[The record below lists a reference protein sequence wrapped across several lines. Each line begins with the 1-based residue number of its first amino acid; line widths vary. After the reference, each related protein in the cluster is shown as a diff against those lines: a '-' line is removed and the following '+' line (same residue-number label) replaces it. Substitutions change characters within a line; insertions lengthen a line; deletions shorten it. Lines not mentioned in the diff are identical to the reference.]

1 MIIKEVIE
9 RKPVKVSSKENPMDK
24 KNKIKESQLFIE
36 EWHDTCLALPD
47 YDDVWFIADN
57 RLCVGKYEPNQ
68 QLFCMADG
76 FGVELKDVRQWKYV
90 GVDKQIAKYP
100 KEKQIIAVQT
110 PDYPC
115 LITGIFTDHCI
126 DEETGDEVSAVITDE
141 EVYNSG
147 DIIDWKRVLYWYVLP
162 ELPIVTLEPVGD
174 AITIALPDTEEVIV
188 DRTGV
193 TTNDLCSCEGEAC
206 SCTGPMSMDSKD
218 VKSAIVNSNTLSEKC
233 KDLKESIEDDM
244 EDEVVEPPM
253 EEDDIYDIDSPEP
266 LEGPEPMDSMEEPT
280 SEESSEGLNEDELE
294 SSVKDWYLGS
304 FEVDDLGNEISE
316 DVTFAD
322 VMKCLEDHSDFYE
335 CIGVGDSVIRERVFE
350 KLAEILNVEPL
361 IVYYQW
367 LRDDYDWFAD
377 IEEESMEEEPI
388 EEEEVIEEEDSEV
401 DPELK
406 KEFDSLDGDVDIG
419 IDRKLPKDLAEH
431 TMRYFLNILR
441 IS

>member
-9 RKPVKVSSKENPMDK
+9 RKPVKVSSKGNPMD
-24 KNKIKESQLFIE
+24 NINRVKEAQLFIE
-36 EWHDTCLALPD
+36 EWHDTCLALPE
-47 YDDVWFIADN
+47 YDDVWFIADG

-100 KEKQIIAVQT
+100 KEKQIVAVQT

-126 DEETGDEVSAVITDE
+126 DDETGDEVSAIITDE
-141 EVYNSG
+141 EVYNFE

-162 ELPIVTLEPVGD
+162 ELPIVILDPVGD
-174 AITIALPDTEEVIV
+174 AVTIALPDTEEVIV

-193 TTNDLCSCEGEAC
+193 TTNDLCCCEGEAC
-206 SCTGPMSMDSKD
+206 SSTGPMSMDSGD

-233 KDLKESIEDDM
+233 KGLKESVEEDM
-244 EDEVVEPPM
+244 ENVVAPPI
-253 EEDDIYDIDSPEP
+253 EEEDIYDIDEPETV
-266 LEGPEPMDSMEEPT
+266 EEPVNEV
-280 SEESSEGLNEDELE
+280 SEEEVVETSDEDELN
-294 SSVKDWYLGS
+294 SSVKEWYLNSFDVDNLGS
-304 FEVDDLGNEISE
+304 EISE
-316 DVTFAD
+316 NVTFGD
-322 VMKCLEDHSDFYE
+322 VMRCLEEHNDFYE

-361 IVYYQW
+361 TVYYQW
-367 LRDDYDWFAD
+367 LKDDYDWFAD
-377 IEEESMEEEPI
+377 VEEDSVEEEPI
-388 EEEEVIEEEDSEV
+388 EEEAVDNEDLEI

-406 KEFDSLDGDVDIG
+406 EDFDSLEDEDADMKVEVEN
-419 IDRKLPKDLAEH
+419 LPKELAEH

-441 IS
+441 EN

>member
-9 RKPVKVSSKENPMDK
+9 RKPVKVSSKGNPMD
-24 KNKIKESQLFIE
+24 NINRVKEAQLFIE
-36 EWHDTCLALPD
+36 EWHDTCLALPE
-47 YDDVWFIADN
+47 YDDVWFIADG

-76 FGVELKDVRQWKYV
+76 FDVELKDVRQWKYV

-100 KEKQIIAVQT
+100 KEKQIVAVQT

-126 DEETGDEVSAVITDE
+126 DDETGDEVSAIITDE
-141 EVYNSG
+141 EVYNFE

-162 ELPIVTLEPVGD
+162 ELPIVILDPVGD

-193 TTNDLCSCEGEAC
+193 TTNDLCCCEGEAC
-206 SCTGPMSMDSKD
+206 SSTGPMSMDSGD

-233 KDLKESIEDDM
+233 KGLKESVEEDM
-244 EDEVVEPPM
+244 ENVVAPPM
-253 EEDDIYDIDSPEP
+253 EEEDIYDIDEPETV
-266 LEGPEPMDSMEEPT
+266 EEPVNEV
-280 SEESSEGLNEDELE
+280 SEEEVVETSDEDELN
-294 SSVKDWYLGS
+294 SSVKEWYLNSFDVDNLGS
-304 FEVDDLGNEISE
+304 EISE
-316 DVTFAD
+316 NVTFGD
-322 VMKCLEDHSDFYE
+322 VMRCLEEHNDFYE

-361 IVYYQW
+361 TVYYQW
-367 LRDDYDWFAD
+367 LKDDYDWFAD
-377 IEEESMEEEPI
+377 VEEDSVEEEPI
-388 EEEEVIEEEDSEV
+388 EEEAVDNEDLEI

-406 KEFDSLDGDVDIG
+406 EDFDSLEDEDADMKVEVEN
-419 IDRKLPKDLAEH
+419 LPKELAEH

-441 IS
+441 EN

>member
-9 RKPVKVSSKENPMDK
+9 RKPVKVSSKGNPMD
-24 KNKIKESQLFIE
+24 NINRVKEAQLFIE
-36 EWHDTCLALPD
+36 EWHDTCLALPE
-47 YDDVWFIADN
+47 YDDVWFIADG

-100 KEKQIIAVQT
+100 KEKQIVAVQT

-126 DEETGDEVSAVITDE
+126 DDETGDEVSAIITDE
-141 EVYNSG
+141 EVYNFE

-162 ELPIVTLEPVGD
+162 ELPIVILDPVGD

-193 TTNDLCSCEGEAC
+193 TTNDLCCCEGEAC
-206 SCTGPMSMDSKD
+206 SSTGPMSMDSGD

-233 KDLKESIEDDM
+233 KGLKESVEEDM
-244 EDEVVEPPM
+244 ENVVAPPM
-253 EEDDIYDIDSPEP
+253 EEEDIYDIDEPETV
-266 LEGPEPMDSMEEPT
+266 EEPVNEV
-280 SEESSEGLNEDELE
+280 SEEEVVETSDEDELN
-294 SSVKDWYLGS
+294 SSVKEWYLNSFDVDNLGS
-304 FEVDDLGNEISE
+304 EISE
-316 DVTFAD
+316 NVTFGD
-322 VMKCLEDHSDFYE
+322 VMRCLEEHNDFYE

-361 IVYYQW
+361 TVYYQW
-367 LRDDYDWFAD
+367 LKDDYDWFAD
-377 IEEESMEEEPI
+377 VEEDSVEEEPI
-388 EEEEVIEEEDSEV
+388 EEEAVDNEDPEI

-406 KEFDSLDGDVDIG
+406 EDFDSLEDEDADMKVEVEN
-419 IDRKLPKDLAEH
+419 LPKELAEH

-441 IS
+441 EN

>member
-9 RKPVKVSSKENPMDK
+9 RKPVKVSSKGNPMD
-24 KNKIKESQLFIE
+24 NINRVKEAQLFIE
-36 EWHDTCLALPD
+36 EWHDTCLALPE
-47 YDDVWFIADN
+47 YDDVWFIADG

-100 KEKQIIAVQT
+100 KEKQIVAVQT

-126 DEETGDEVSAVITDE
+126 DEETGDEVSAIITDE
-141 EVYNSG
+141 EVYNFE

-162 ELPIVTLEPVGD
+162 ELPIVILEPVGD
-174 AITIALPDTEEVIV
+174 AITIALPDTEDVIV

-193 TTNDLCSCEGEAC
+193 TTNDLCCCEGEAC
-206 SCTGPMSMDSKD
+206 SSTGPMSMDSGD
-218 VKSAIVNSNTLSEKC
+218 VKSAIVNSNTLSEKR
-233 KDLKESIEDDM
+233 KGLKESVEEDM
-244 EDEVVEPPM
+244 ENVITPPVE
-253 EEDDIYDIDSPEP
+253 EEDIYDIDEPETV
-266 LEGPEPMDSMEEPT
+266 EEPVNEV
-280 SEESSEGLNEDELE
+280 SEEEVVETSDEDELN
-294 SSVKDWYLGS
+294 SSVKEWYLNS
-304 FEVDDLGNEISE
+304 FEVDNLGNEISE
-316 DVTFAD
+316 GITFGD
-322 VMKCLEDHSDFYE
+322 VMRCLEEHNDFYD

-361 IVYYQW
+361 TVYYQW
-367 LRDDYDWFAD
+367 LKDDYDWFAD
-377 IEEESMEEEPI
+377 VEEDSVAEEPI
-388 EEEEVIEEEDSEV
+388 EEEAVDNEDPEI

-406 KEFDSLDGDVDIG
+406 EDFDSLEDEDADMKVEVEN
-419 IDRKLPKDLAEH
+419 LPKELAEH

-441 IS
+441 EN

>member
-9 RKPVKVSSKENPMDK
+9 RKPVKVSSKRNPMD
-24 KNKIKESQLFIE
+24 NINRVKEAQLFIE
-36 EWHDTCLALPD
+36 EWHDTCLALPE
-47 YDDVWFIADN
+47 YDDVWFIADG

-100 KEKQIIAVQT
+100 KEKQIVAVQT

-126 DEETGDEVSAVITDE
+126 DDETGDEVSAIITDE
-141 EVYNSG
+141 EVYNFE

-162 ELPIVTLEPVGD
+162 ELPIVILEPVGD

-193 TTNDLCSCEGEAC
+193 TTNDLCCCEGEAC
-206 SCTGPMSMDSKD
+206 SSTGPMSMDSGD

-233 KDLKESIEDDM
+233 KGLKESVEEDM
-244 EDEVVEPPM
+244 ENVVAPPM
-253 EEDDIYDIDSPEP
+253 EEEDIYDIDEPETI
-266 LEGPEPMDSMEEPT
+266 EEPVNEV
-280 SEESSEGLNEDELE
+280 SEEEVVETSDEDELN
-294 SSVKDWYLGS
+294 SSVKEWYLNSFDVDNLGS
-304 FEVDDLGNEISE
+304 EISE
-316 DVTFAD
+316 NVTFGD
-322 VMKCLEDHSDFYE
+322 VMRCLEEHNDFYE

-361 IVYYQW
+361 TVYYQW
-367 LRDDYDWFAD
+367 LKDDYDWFAD
-377 IEEESMEEEPI
+377 VEEDSVAEEPI
-388 EEEEVIEEEDSEV
+388 EEEAVDNEDPEI

-406 KEFDSLDGDVDIG
+406 EDFDSLEDEDADMKVEVEN
-419 IDRKLPKDLAEH
+419 LPKELAEH

-441 IS
+441 EN

>member
-9 RKPVKVSSKENPMDK
+9 RKPVKVSSKGNPMD
-24 KNKIKESQLFIE
+24 NINRVKEAQLFIE
-36 EWHDTCLALPD
+36 EWHDTCLALPE
-47 YDDVWFIADN
+47 YDDVWFIADG

-100 KEKQIIAVQT
+100 KEKQIVAVQT

-126 DEETGDEVSAVITDE
+126 DDETGDEVSAIITDE
-141 EVYNSG
+141 EVYNFE

-162 ELPIVTLEPVGD
+162 ELPIVILDPVGD

-193 TTNDLCSCEGEAC
+193 TTNDLCCCEGEAC
-206 SCTGPMSMDSKD
+206 SSTGPMSMDSGD

-233 KDLKESIEDDM
+233 KGLKESVEEDM
-244 EDEVVEPPM
+244 ENVVAPPI
-253 EEDDIYDIDSPEP
+253 EEEDIYDIDEPETV
-266 LEGPEPMDSMEEPT
+266 EEPVNEV
-280 SEESSEGLNEDELE
+280 SEEEVVETSDEDELN
-294 SSVKDWYLGS
+294 SSVKEWYLNSFDVDNLGS
-304 FEVDDLGNEISE
+304 EISE
-316 DVTFAD
+316 NVTFGD
-322 VMKCLEDHSDFYE
+322 VMRCLEEHNDFYE

-361 IVYYQW
+361 TVYYQW
-367 LRDDYDWFAD
+367 LKDDYDWFAD
-377 IEEESMEEEPI
+377 VEEDSVEEEPI
-388 EEEEVIEEEDSEV
+388 EEEAVDNEDPEI

-406 KEFDSLDGDVDIG
+406 EDFDSLEDEDADMKVEVEN
-419 IDRKLPKDLAEH
+419 LPKELAEH

-441 IS
+441 EN

>member
-9 RKPVKVSSKENPMDK
+9 RKPVKVSSKGNPMD
-24 KNKIKESQLFIE
+24 NINRVKEAQLFIE
-36 EWHDTCLALPD
+36 EWHDTCLALPE
-47 YDDVWFIADN
+47 YDDVWFIADG

-100 KEKQIIAVQT
+100 KEKQIVAVQT

-126 DEETGDEVSAVITDE
+126 DDETGDEVSAIITDE
-141 EVYNSG
+141 EVYNFE

-162 ELPIVTLEPVGD
+162 ELPIVILEPVGD

-193 TTNDLCSCEGEAC
+193 TTNDLCCCEGEAC
-206 SCTGPMSMDSKD
+206 SSTGPMSMDSGD

-233 KDLKESIEDDM
+233 KGLKESVEEDM
-244 EDEVVEPPM
+244 ENVVAPPM
-253 EEDDIYDIDSPEP
+253 EEEDIYDIDEPETV
-266 LEGPEPMDSMEEPT
+266 EEPVNEV
-280 SEESSEGLNEDELE
+280 SEEEVVETSDEDELN
-294 SSVKDWYLGS
+294 SSVKEWYLNSFDVDNLGS
-304 FEVDDLGNEISE
+304 EISE
-316 DVTFAD
+316 NVTFGD
-322 VMKCLEDHSDFYE
+322 VMRCLEEHNDFYD

-361 IVYYQW
+361 TVYYQW
-367 LRDDYDWFAD
+367 LKDDYDWFAD
-377 IEEESMEEEPI
+377 VEEDSVEEEPI
-388 EEEEVIEEEDSEV
+388 EEEAVDNEDPEI

-406 KEFDSLDGDVDIG
+406 EDFDSLEDEDADMKVEVEN
-419 IDRKLPKDLAEH
+419 LPKELAEH

-441 IS
+441 EN

>member
-9 RKPVKVSSKENPMDK
+9 RKPVKVSSKGNPMD
-24 KNKIKESQLFIE
+24 NINRVKEAQLFIE
-36 EWHDTCLALPD
+36 EWHDTCLALPE
-47 YDDVWFIADN
+47 YDDVWFIADG

-100 KEKQIIAVQT
+100 KEKQIVAVQT

-126 DEETGDEVSAVITDE
+126 DDETGDEVSAIITDE
-141 EVYNSG
+141 EVYNFE

-162 ELPIVTLEPVGD
+162 ELPIVILEPVGD

-193 TTNDLCSCEGEAC
+193 TTNDLCCCEGEAC
-206 SCTGPMSMDSKD
+206 SSTGPMSMDSGD

-233 KDLKESIEDDM
+233 KGLKESVEEDM
-244 EDEVVEPPM
+244 ENVVAPPV
-253 EEDDIYDIDSPEP
+253 EEEDIYDIDEPETV
-266 LEGPEPMDSMEEPT
+266 EEPVNEV
-280 SEESSEGLNEDELE
+280 SEEEVVETSDEDELN
-294 SSVKDWYLGS
+294 SSVKEWYLNSFDVDNLGS
-304 FEVDDLGNEISE
+304 EISE
-316 DVTFAD
+316 NVTFGD
-322 VMKCLEDHSDFYE
+322 VMRCLEEHNDFYE

-361 IVYYQW
+361 TVYYQW
-367 LRDDYDWFAD
+367 LKDDYDWFAD
-377 IEEESMEEEPI
+377 VEEDSVAEEPI
-388 EEEEVIEEEDSEV
+388 EEEAFDNEDLEI

-406 KEFDSLDGDVDIG
+406 EDFDSLEDEDADMKVEVEN
-419 IDRKLPKDLAEH
+419 LPKELAEH

-441 IS
+441 EN

>member
-9 RKPVKVSSKENPMDK
+9 RKPVKVSSKGNPMD
-24 KNKIKESQLFIE
+24 NINRVKEAQLFIE
-36 EWHDTCLALPD
+36 EWHDTCLALPE
-47 YDDVWFIADN
+47 YDDVWFIADG

-100 KEKQIIAVQT
+100 KEKQIVAVQT

-126 DEETGDEVSAVITDE
+126 DDETGDEVSAIITDE
-141 EVYNSG
+141 EVYNFE

-162 ELPIVTLEPVGD
+162 ELPIVILEPVGD

-193 TTNDLCSCEGEAC
+193 TTNDLCCCEGEAC
-206 SCTGPMSMDSKD
+206 SSTGPMSMDSGD

-233 KDLKESIEDDM
+233 KGLKESVEEDM
-244 EDEVVEPPM
+244 ENVVAPPV
-253 EEDDIYDIDSPEP
+253 EEEDIYDIDEPETV
-266 LEGPEPMDSMEEPT
+266 EEPVNEV
-280 SEESSEGLNEDELE
+280 SEEEVVETSDEDELN
-294 SSVKDWYLGS
+294 SSVKEWYLNSFDVDNLGS
-304 FEVDDLGNEISE
+304 EISE
-316 DVTFAD
+316 NVTFGD
-322 VMKCLEDHSDFYE
+322 VMRCLEEHNDFYE

-361 IVYYQW
+361 TVYYQW
-367 LRDDYDWFAD
+367 LKDDYDWFAD
-377 IEEESMEEEPI
+377 VEEDSVEEEPI
-388 EEEEVIEEEDSEV
+388 EEEAVDNEDLEI

-406 KEFDSLDGDVDIG
+406 EDFDSLEDEDADMKVEVEN
-419 IDRKLPKDLAEH
+419 LPKELAEH

-441 IS
+441 EN

>member
-9 RKPVKVSSKENPMDK
+9 RKPVKVSFKRNPMD
-24 KNKIKESQLFIE
+24 NINRVKEAQLFIE
-36 EWHDTCLALPD
+36 EWHDTCLALPE
-47 YDDVWFIADN
+47 YDDVWFIADG

-100 KEKQIIAVQT
+100 KEKQIVAVQT

-126 DEETGDEVSAVITDE
+126 DDETGDEVSAIITDE
-141 EVYNSG
+141 EVYNFE

-162 ELPIVTLEPVGD
+162 ELPIVILDPVGD

-193 TTNDLCSCEGEAC
+193 TTNDLCCCEGEAC
-206 SCTGPMSMDSKD
+206 SSTGPMSMDSGD

-233 KDLKESIEDDM
+233 NGLKESVEEDM
-244 EDEVVEPPM
+244 ENVVAPPM
-253 EEDDIYDIDSPEP
+253 EEEDIYDIDEPETV
-266 LEGPEPMDSMEEPT
+266 EEPVNEV
-280 SEESSEGLNEDELE
+280 SEEEVVETSDEDELN
-294 SSVKDWYLGS
+294 SSVKEWYLNSFDVDNLGS
-304 FEVDDLGNEISE
+304 EISE
-316 DVTFAD
+316 NVTFGD
-322 VMKCLEDHSDFYE
+322 VMRCLEEHNDFYE

-361 IVYYQW
+361 TVYYQW
-367 LRDDYDWFAD
+367 LKDDYDWFAD
-377 IEEESMEEEPI
+377 VEEDSVEEEPI
-388 EEEEVIEEEDSEV
+388 EEEAVDNEDPEI

-406 KEFDSLDGDVDIG
+406 EDFDSLEDEDADMKVEVEN
-419 IDRKLPKDLAEH
+419 LPKELAEH

-441 IS
+441 EN

>member
-9 RKPVKVSSKENPMDK
+9 RKPVKVSSKGNPMD
-24 KNKIKESQLFIE
+24 NINRVKEAQLFIE
-36 EWHDTCLALPD
+36 EWHDTCLALPE
-47 YDDVWFIADN
+47 YDDVWFIADG

-100 KEKQIIAVQT
+100 KEKQIVAVQT

-126 DEETGDEVSAVITDE
+126 DDETGDEVSAIITDE
-141 EVYNSG
+141 EVYNFE

-162 ELPIVTLEPVGD
+162 ELPIVILDPVGD

-193 TTNDLCSCEGEAC
+193 TTNDLCCCEGEAC
-206 SCTGPMSMDSKD
+206 SSTGPMSMDSGD

-233 KDLKESIEDDM
+233 KGLKESVEEDM
-244 EDEVVEPPM
+244 ENVVAPPM
-253 EEDDIYDIDSPEP
+253 EEEDIYDIDEPETV
-266 LEGPEPMDSMEEPT
+266 EEPVNEV
-280 SEESSEGLNEDELE
+280 SEEEEVVETSDEDELN
-294 SSVKDWYLGS
+294 SSVKEWYLNSFDVDNLGS
-304 FEVDDLGNEISE
+304 EISE
-316 DVTFAD
+316 NVTFGD
-322 VMKCLEDHSDFYE
+322 VMRCLEEHNDFYE

-361 IVYYQW
+361 TVYYQW
-367 LRDDYDWFAD
+367 LKDDYDWFAD
-377 IEEESMEEEPI
+377 VEEDSVAEEPI
-388 EEEEVIEEEDSEV
+388 EEEAVDNEDPEI

-406 KEFDSLDGDVDIG
+406 EDFDSLEDEDADMKVEVEN
-419 IDRKLPKDLAEH
+419 LPKELAEH

-441 IS
+441 EN

>member
-9 RKPVKVSSKENPMDK
+9 RKPVKVSSKGNPMD
-24 KNKIKESQLFIE
+24 NINRVKEAQLFIE
-36 EWHDTCLALPD
+36 EWHDTCLALPE
-47 YDDVWFIADN
+47 YDDVWFIADG

-100 KEKQIIAVQT
+100 KEKQIVAVQT

-126 DEETGDEVSAVITDE
+126 DDETGDEVSAIITDE
-141 EVYNSG
+141 EVYNFE

-162 ELPIVTLEPVGD
+162 ELPIVILEPVGD

-193 TTNDLCSCEGEAC
+193 TTNDLCCCEGEAC
-206 SCTGPMSMDSKD
+206 SSTGPMSMDSGD

-233 KDLKESIEDDM
+233 KGLKESVEEDM
-244 EDEVVEPPM
+244 ENVVAPPM
-253 EEDDIYDIDSPEP
+253 EEEDIYDIDEPETV
-266 LEGPEPMDSMEEPT
+266 EEPVNEV
-280 SEESSEGLNEDELE
+280 SEEEVVETSDEDELN
-294 SSVKDWYLGS
+294 SSVKEWYLNSFDVDNLGS
-304 FEVDDLGNEISE
+304 EISE
-316 DVTFAD
+316 NVTFGD
-322 VMKCLEDHSDFYE
+322 VMRCLEEHNDFYE

-361 IVYYQW
+361 TVYYQW
-367 LRDDYDWFAD
+367 LKDDYDWFAD
-377 IEEESMEEEPI
+377 VEEDSVEEEPI
-388 EEEEVIEEEDSEV
+388 EEEAVDNEDPEI

-406 KEFDSLDGDVDIG
+406 EDFDSLEDEDADMKVEVENLT
-419 IDRKLPKDLAEH
+419 KELAEH

-441 IS
+441 EN

>member
-126 DEETGDEVSAVITDE
+126 DEETGDEVSAIITDE
-141 EVYNSG
+141 EVYNFE
-147 DIIDWKRVLYWYVLP
+147 DIIDWKKVLYWYVLP
-162 ELPIVTLEPVGD
+162 ELPIVILEPVGD

-206 SCTGPMSMDSKD
+206 SSTGPMSMDSGD
-218 VKSAIVNSNTLSEKC
+218 VKSAIVNSNTLSEKR
-233 KDLKESIEDDM
+233 KGLKESVEEDM
-244 EDEVVEPPM
+244 ENVVAPPM
-253 EEDDIYDIDSPEP
+253 EEEDIYDIDEPETI
-266 LEGPEPMDSMEEPT
+266 EEPVNEV
-280 SEESSEGLNEDELE
+280 SEEEVVETSDEDELN
-294 SSVKDWYLGS
+294 SSVKEWYLNSFDVDNLGS
-304 FEVDDLGNEISE
+304 EISE
-316 DVTFAD
+316 DVTFGD
-322 VMKCLEDHSDFYE
+322 VMRCLEEHNDFYD

-361 IVYYQW
+361 TVYYQW
-367 LRDDYDWFAD
+367 LKDDYDWFAD
-377 IEEESMEEEPI
+377 VEEDSVAEEPI
-388 EEEEVIEEEDSEV
+388 EEEAVDNEDPEI

-406 KEFDSLDGDVDIG
+406 EDFDSLEDEDTDMKVEVEN
-419 IDRKLPKDLAEH
+419 LPKELAEH

-441 IS
+441 EN

>member
-9 RKPVKVSSKENPMDK
+9 RKPVKVSSKGNPMD
-24 KNKIKESQLFIE
+24 NINRVKEAQLFIE
-36 EWHDTCLALPD
+36 EWHDTCLALPE
-47 YDDVWFIADN
+47 YDDVWFIADG

-100 KEKQIIAVQT
+100 KEKQIVAVQT

-115 LITGIFTDHCI
+115 LVTGIFTDHCI
-126 DEETGDEVSAVITDE
+126 DEETGDEVSAIITDE
-141 EVYNSG
+141 EVYNFE
-147 DIIDWKRVLYWYVLP
+147 DIIDWKKVLYWYVLP
-162 ELPIVTLEPVGD
+162 ELPIVILEPVGD

-206 SCTGPMSMDSKD
+206 SSTGPMSMDSGD
-218 VKSAIVNSNTLSEKC
+218 VKSAIVNSNTLSEKR
-233 KDLKESIEDDM
+233 KGLKESVEEDM
-244 EDEVVEPPM
+244 ENVVAPPM
-253 EEDDIYDIDSPEP
+253 EEEDIYDIDEPETI
-266 LEGPEPMDSMEEPT
+266 EEPVNEV
-280 SEESSEGLNEDELE
+280 SEEEVVETSDEDELN
-294 SSVKDWYLGS
+294 SSVKEWYLNSFDVDNLGS
-304 FEVDDLGNEISE
+304 EISE
-316 DVTFAD
+316 NVTFGD
-322 VMKCLEDHSDFYE
+322 VMRCLEEHNDFYE

-361 IVYYQW
+361 TVYYQW
-367 LRDDYDWFAD
+367 LKDDYDWFAD
-377 IEEESMEEEPI
+377 VEEDSVAEEPI
-388 EEEEVIEEEDSEV
+388 EEEAVDNEDPEI

-406 KEFDSLDGDVDIG
+406 EDFDSLEDEDADMKVEVEN
-419 IDRKLPKDLAEH
+419 LPKELAEH

-441 IS
+441 EN

>member
-1 MIIKEVIE
+1 MNIKEVIE
-9 RKPVKVSSKENPMDK
+9 RKPVKVSSKGNPMD
-24 KNKIKESQLFIE
+24 NINRVKEAQLFIE
-36 EWHDTCLALPD
+36 EWHDTCLALPE
-47 YDDVWFIADN
+47 YDDVWFIADG

-100 KEKQIIAVQT
+100 KEKQIVAVQT

-126 DEETGDEVSAVITDE
+126 DDETGDEVSAIITDE
-141 EVYNSG
+141 EVYNFE

-162 ELPIVTLEPVGD
+162 ELPIVILDPVGD

-193 TTNDLCSCEGEAC
+193 TTNDLCCCEGEAC
-206 SCTGPMSMDSKD
+206 SSTGPMSMDSGD

-233 KDLKESIEDDM
+233 KGLKESVEEDM
-244 EDEVVEPPM
+244 ENVVAPPM
-253 EEDDIYDIDSPEP
+253 EEEDIYDIDEPETV
-266 LEGPEPMDSMEEPT
+266 EEPVNEV
-280 SEESSEGLNEDELE
+280 SEEEVVETSDEDELN
-294 SSVKDWYLGS
+294 SSVKEWYLNSFDVDNLGS
-304 FEVDDLGNEISE
+304 EISE
-316 DVTFAD
+316 NVTFGD
-322 VMKCLEDHSDFYE
+322 VMRCLEEHNDFYE

-361 IVYYQW
+361 TVYYQW
-367 LRDDYDWFAD
+367 LKDDYDWFAD
-377 IEEESMEEEPI
+377 VEEDSVEEEPI
-388 EEEEVIEEEDSEV
+388 EEEAVDNEDPEI

-406 KEFDSLDGDVDIG
+406 EDFDSLEDEDADMKVEVEN
-419 IDRKLPKDLAEH
+419 LPKELAEH

-441 IS
+441 EN

>member
-9 RKPVKVSSKENPMDK
+9 RKPVRLSSKGNPMD
-24 KNKIKESQLFIE
+24 NINRVKEAQLFIE
-36 EWHDTCLALPD
+36 EWHDTCLALPE
-47 YDDVWFIADN
+47 YDDVWFIADG

-100 KEKQIIAVQT
+100 KEKQIVAVQT

-126 DEETGDEVSAVITDE
+126 DDETGDEVSAIITDE
-141 EVYNSG
+141 EVYNFE

-162 ELPIVTLEPVGD
+162 ELPIVILDPVGD

-193 TTNDLCSCEGEAC
+193 TTNDLCCCEGEAC
-206 SCTGPMSMDSKD
+206 SSTGPMSMDSGD

-233 KDLKESIEDDM
+233 KGLKESVEEDM
-244 EDEVVEPPM
+244 ENVVAPPM
-253 EEDDIYDIDSPEP
+253 EEEDIYDIDEPETV
-266 LEGPEPMDSMEEPT
+266 EEPVNEV
-280 SEESSEGLNEDELE
+280 SEEEVVETSDEDELN
-294 SSVKDWYLGS
+294 SSVKEWYLNSFDVDNLGS
-304 FEVDDLGNEISE
+304 EISE
-316 DVTFAD
+316 NVTFGD
-322 VMKCLEDHSDFYE
+322 VMRCLEEHNDFYE

-361 IVYYQW
+361 TVYYQW
-367 LRDDYDWFAD
+367 LKDDYDWFAD
-377 IEEESMEEEPI
+377 VEEDSVEEEPI
-388 EEEEVIEEEDSEV
+388 EEEAVDNEDLEI

-406 KEFDSLDGDVDIG
+406 EDFDSLEDEDADMKVEVEN
-419 IDRKLPKDLAEH
+419 LPKELAEH

-441 IS
+441 EN

>member
-9 RKPVKVSSKENPMDK
+9 RKPVKVSSKGNPMD
-24 KNKIKESQLFIE
+24 NINRVKEAQLFIE
-36 EWHDTCLALPD
+36 EWHDTCLALPE
-47 YDDVWFIADN
+47 YDDVWFIADG

-100 KEKQIIAVQT
+100 KEKQIVAVQT

-126 DEETGDEVSAVITDE
+126 DDETGDEVSAIITDE
-141 EVYNSG
+141 EVYNFE

-162 ELPIVTLEPVGD
+162 ELPIVILEPVGD

-193 TTNDLCSCEGEAC
+193 TTNDLCCCEGEAC
-206 SCTGPMSMDSKD
+206 SSTGPMSMDSGD

-233 KDLKESIEDDM
+233 KGLKESVEEDM
-244 EDEVVEPPM
+244 ENVVAPPM
-253 EEDDIYDIDSPEP
+253 EEEDIYDIDEPETV
-266 LEGPEPMDSMEEPT
+266 EEPVNEV
-280 SEESSEGLNEDELE
+280 SEEEVVETSDEDELN
-294 SSVKDWYLGS
+294 SSVKEWYLNS
-304 FEVDDLGNEISE
+304 FEVDNLGSEISE
-316 DVTFAD
+316 NVTFGD
-322 VMKCLEDHSDFYE
+322 VMRRLAEHNAFYE

-361 IVYYQW
+361 TVYYQW
-367 LRDDYDWFAD
+367 LKDDYDWFAD
-377 IEEESMEEEPI
+377 VEEDSVAEEPI
-388 EEEEVIEEEDSEV
+388 EEEAVDNEDPEI

-406 KEFDSLDGDVDIG
+406 EDFDSLEDEDADMKVEVEN
-419 IDRKLPKDLAEH
+419 LPKELAEH

-441 IS
+441 EN

>member
-9 RKPVKVSSKENPMDK
+9 RKPVKVSSKGNPMD
-24 KNKIKESQLFIE
+24 NINRVKEAQLFIE
-36 EWHDTCLALPD
+36 EWHDTCLALPE
-47 YDDVWFIADN
+47 YDDVWFIADG

-100 KEKQIIAVQT
+100 KEKQIVAVQT

-126 DEETGDEVSAVITDE
+126 DDETGDEVSAIITDE
-141 EVYNSG
+141 EVYNFE

-162 ELPIVTLEPVGD
+162 ELPIVILEPVGD

-193 TTNDLCSCEGEAC
+193 TTNDLCCCEGEAC
-206 SCTGPMSMDSKD
+206 SSTGPMSMDSGD

-233 KDLKESIEDDM
+233 NGLKESVEEDM
-244 EDEVVEPPM
+244 ENVIAPPM
-253 EEDDIYDIDSPEP
+253 EEEDIYDIDEPETV
-266 LEGPEPMDSMEEPT
+266 EEPVNEV
-280 SEESSEGLNEDELE
+280 SEEEVVETSDEDELN
-294 SSVKDWYLGS
+294 SSVKEWYLNSFDVDNLGS
-304 FEVDDLGNEISE
+304 EISE
-316 DVTFAD
+316 NVTFGD
-322 VMKCLEDHSDFYE
+322 VMRCLEEHNDFYE

-361 IVYYQW
+361 TVYYQW
-367 LRDDYDWFAD
+367 LKDDYDWFAD
-377 IEEESMEEEPI
+377 VEEDSVAEEPI
-388 EEEEVIEEEDSEV
+388 EEEAVDNEDPEI

-406 KEFDSLDGDVDIG
+406 EDFDSLEDEDADMKVEVEN
-419 IDRKLPKDLAEH
+419 LPKELAEH

-441 IS
+441 EN

>member
-9 RKPVKVSSKENPMDK
+9 RKPVKVSSKRNPMD
-24 KNKIKESQLFIE
+24 NINRVKEAQLFIE
-36 EWHDTCLALPD
+36 EWHDTCLALPE
-47 YDDVWFIADN
+47 YDDVWFIADG

-100 KEKQIIAVQT
+100 KEKQIVAVQT

-126 DEETGDEVSAVITDE
+126 DDETGDEVSAIITDE
-141 EVYNSG
+141 EVYNFE

-162 ELPIVTLEPVGD
+162 ELPIVILEPVGD

-206 SCTGPMSMDSKD
+206 SSTGPMSMDSGD
-218 VKSAIVNSNTLSEKC
+218 VKSAIVNSNTLSEKR
-233 KDLKESIEDDM
+233 KGLKESVEEDM
-244 EDEVVEPPM
+244 ENVIAPPVE
-253 EEDDIYDIDSPEP
+253 EEDIYDIDEPETV
-266 LEGPEPMDSMEEPT
+266 EEPVNEV
-280 SEESSEGLNEDELE
+280 SEEEEVVETSDEDELN
-294 SSVKDWYLGS
+294 SSVKEWYLNSFDVDNLGS
-304 FEVDDLGNEISE
+304 EISE
-316 DVTFAD
+316 NVTFGD
-322 VMKCLEDHSDFYE
+322 VMRCLEEHNDFYE

-361 IVYYQW
+361 TVYYQW
-367 LRDDYDWFAD
+367 LKDDYDWFAD
-377 IEEESMEEEPI
+377 VEEDSVEEEPI
-388 EEEEVIEEEDSEV
+388 EEEAVDNEDLEI

-406 KEFDSLDGDVDIG
+406 EDFDSLEDEDADMKVEVEN
-419 IDRKLPKDLAEH
+419 LPKELAEH

-441 IS
+441 EN

>member
-9 RKPVKVSSKENPMDK
+9 RKPVKVSSKGNPMD
-24 KNKIKESQLFIE
+24 NINRVKEAQLFIE
-36 EWHDTCLALPD
+36 EWHDTCLALPE
-47 YDDVWFIADN
+47 YDDVWFIADG

-100 KEKQIIAVQT
+100 KEKQIVAVQT

-126 DEETGDEVSAVITDE
+126 DDETGDEVSAIITDE
-141 EVYNSG
+141 EVYNFE
-147 DIIDWKRVLYWYVLP
+147 DIIDWKRALYWYVLP
-162 ELPIVTLEPVGD
+162 ELPIAILDPVGD

-193 TTNDLCSCEGEAC
+193 TTNDLCCCEGEAC
-206 SCTGPMSMDSKD
+206 SSTGPMSMDSGD

-233 KDLKESIEDDM
+233 KGLKESVEEDM
-244 EDEVVEPPM
+244 ENVVAPPM
-253 EEDDIYDIDSPEP
+253 EEEDIYDIDEPETV
-266 LEGPEPMDSMEEPT
+266 EEPVNEV
-280 SEESSEGLNEDELE
+280 SEEEVVETSDEDELN
-294 SSVKDWYLGS
+294 SSVKEWYLNSFDVDNLGS
-304 FEVDDLGNEISE
+304 EISE
-316 DVTFAD
+316 NVTFGD
-322 VMKCLEDHSDFYE
+322 VMRCLEEHNDFYE

-361 IVYYQW
+361 TVYYQW
-367 LRDDYDWFAD
+367 LKDDYDWFAD
-377 IEEESMEEEPI
+377 VEEDSVEEEPI
-388 EEEEVIEEEDSEV
+388 EEEAVDNEDPEI

-406 KEFDSLDGDVDIG
+406 EDFDSLEDEDADMKVEVEN
-419 IDRKLPKDLAEH
+419 LPKELAEH

-441 IS
+441 EN

>member
-9 RKPVKVSSKENPMDK
+9 RKPVKVSSKGNPMD
-24 KNKIKESQLFIE
+24 NINRVKEAQLFIE
-36 EWHDTCLALPD
+36 EWHDTCLALPE
-47 YDDVWFIADN
+47 YDDVWFIADG

-100 KEKQIIAVQT
+100 KEKQIVAVQT

-126 DEETGDEVSAVITDE
+126 DDETGDEVSAIITDE
-141 EVYNSG
+141 EVYNFE

-162 ELPIVTLEPVGD
+162 ELPIVILEPVGD
-174 AITIALPDTEEVIV
+174 AITIALPDTEDVIV

-193 TTNDLCSCEGEAC
+193 TTNDLCCCEGEAC
-206 SCTGPMSMDSKD
+206 SSTGPMSMDSGD

-233 KDLKESIEDDM
+233 KGLKESVEEDM
-244 EDEVVEPPM
+244 ENVVAPPM
-253 EEDDIYDIDSPEP
+253 EEEDIYDIDEPETV
-266 LEGPEPMDSMEEPT
+266 EEPVNEVTEEEVVET
-280 SEESSEGLNEDELE
+280 SDEDELN
-294 SSVKDWYLGS
+294 SSVKEWYLNSFDVDNLGS
-304 FEVDDLGNEISE
+304 EISE
-316 DVTFAD
+316 NVTFGD
-322 VMKCLEDHSDFYE
+322 VMRCLEEHNDFYE

-361 IVYYQW
+361 TVYYQW
-367 LRDDYDWFAD
+367 LKDDYDWFAD
-377 IEEESMEEEPI
+377 VEEDSVAEEPI
-388 EEEEVIEEEDSEV
+388 EEEAVDNEDPEI

-406 KEFDSLDGDVDIG
+406 EDFDSLEDEDADMKVDVEN
-419 IDRKLPKDLAEH
+419 LPKELAEH

-441 IS
+441 EN

>member
-9 RKPVKVSSKENPMDK
+9 RKPVKVSSKGNPMD
-24 KNKIKESQLFIE
+24 NINRVKEAQLFIE
-36 EWHDTCLALPD
+36 EWHDTCLALPE
-47 YDDVWFIADN
+47 YDDVWFIADG

-100 KEKQIIAVQT
+100 KEKQIVAVQT

-126 DEETGDEVSAVITDE
+126 DDETGDEVSAIITDE
-141 EVYNSG
+141 EVYNFE

-162 ELPIVTLEPVGD
+162 ELPIVILDPVGD

-193 TTNDLCSCEGEAC
+193 TTNDLCCCEGEAC
-206 SCTGPMSMDSKD
+206 SSTGPMSMDSGD

-233 KDLKESIEDDM
+233 KGLKESVEEDM
-244 EDEVVEPPM
+244 ENVVAPPM
-253 EEDDIYDIDSPEP
+253 EEEDIYDIDEPETI
-266 LEGPEPMDSMEEPT
+266 EEPVNEV
-280 SEESSEGLNEDELE
+280 SEEEVVETSDEDELN
-294 SSVKDWYLGS
+294 SSVKEWYLNSFDVDNLGS
-304 FEVDDLGNEISE
+304 EISE
-316 DVTFAD
+316 NVTFGD
-322 VMKCLEDHSDFYE
+322 VMRCLEEHNDFYE

-361 IVYYQW
+361 TVYYQW
-367 LRDDYDWFAD
+367 LKDDYDWFAD
-377 IEEESMEEEPI
+377 VEEDSVAEEPI
-388 EEEEVIEEEDSEV
+388 EEEAVDNEDPEI

-406 KEFDSLDGDVDIG
+406 EDFDSLEDEDADMKVEVEN
-419 IDRKLPKDLAEH
+419 LPKELAEH

-441 IS
+441 EN

>member
-9 RKPVKVSSKENPMDK
+9 REPVKVSSKGNPMD
-24 KNKIKESQLFIE
+24 NINRVKEAQLFIE
-36 EWHDTCLALPD
+36 EWHDTCLALPE
-47 YDDVWFIADN
+47 YDDVWFIADG

-100 KEKQIIAVQT
+100 KEKQIVAVQT

-126 DEETGDEVSAVITDE
+126 DDETGDEVSAIITDE
-141 EVYNSG
+141 EVYNFE

-162 ELPIVTLEPVGD
+162 ELPIVILEPVGD
-174 AITIALPDTEEVIV
+174 AITIALPDTEDVIV

-193 TTNDLCSCEGEAC
+193 TTNDLCCCEGEAC
-206 SCTGPMSMDSKD
+206 SSTGPMSMDSGD

-233 KDLKESIEDDM
+233 KGLKESVEEDM
-244 EDEVVEPPM
+244 ENVVAPPM
-253 EEDDIYDIDSPEP
+253 EEEDIYDIDEPETV
-266 LEGPEPMDSMEEPT
+266 EEPVNEV
-280 SEESSEGLNEDELE
+280 SEEEVVETSDEDELN
-294 SSVKDWYLGS
+294 SSVKEWYLNSFDVDNLGS
-304 FEVDDLGNEISE
+304 EISE
-316 DVTFAD
+316 NVTFGD
-322 VMKCLEDHSDFYE
+322 VMRCLEEHNDFYE

-361 IVYYQW
+361 TVYYQW
-367 LRDDYDWFAD
+367 LKDDYDWFAD
-377 IEEESMEEEPI
+377 VEEDSVEEEPI
-388 EEEEVIEEEDSEV
+388 EEEAVDNEDPEI

-406 KEFDSLDGDVDIG
+406 EDFDSLEDEDADMKVEVEN
-419 IDRKLPKDLAEH
+419 LPKELAEH

-441 IS
+441 EN

>member
-9 RKPVKVSSKENPMDK
+9 RKPVKVSSKGNPMD
-24 KNKIKESQLFIE
+24 NINRVKEAQLFIE
-36 EWHDTCLALPD
+36 EWHDTCLALPE
-47 YDDVWFIADN
+47 YDDVWFIADG

-100 KEKQIIAVQT
+100 KEKQIVAVQT

-126 DEETGDEVSAVITDE
+126 DDETGDEVSAIITDE
-141 EVYNSG
+141 EVYNFE

-162 ELPIVTLEPVGD
+162 ELPIVILEPVGD

-206 SCTGPMSMDSKD
+206 SSTGPMSMDSGD
-218 VKSAIVNSNTLSEKC
+218 VKSAIVNSNTLSEKR
-233 KDLKESIEDDM
+233 KGLKESVEEDM
-244 EDEVVEPPM
+244 ENVVAPPV
-253 EEDDIYDIDSPEP
+253 EEEDIYDIDEPETI
-266 LEGPEPMDSMEEPT
+266 EEPVNEV
-280 SEESSEGLNEDELE
+280 SEEEVVETSDEDELN
-294 SSVKDWYLGS
+294 SSVKEWYLNSFDVDNLGS
-304 FEVDDLGNEISE
+304 EISE
-316 DVTFAD
+316 NVTFGD
-322 VMKCLEDHSDFYE
+322 VMRCLEEHNDFYE

-361 IVYYQW
+361 TVYYQW
-367 LRDDYDWFAD
+367 LKDDYDWFAD
-377 IEEESMEEEPI
+377 VEEDSVAEEPI
-388 EEEEVIEEEDSEV
+388 EEEAVDNEDPEI

-406 KEFDSLDGDVDIG
+406 EDFDSLEDEDADMKVEVEN
-419 IDRKLPKDLAEH
+419 LPKELAEH

-441 IS
+441 EN

>member
-9 RKPVKVSSKENPMDK
+9 RKPVKVSSKGNPMD
-24 KNKIKESQLFIE
+24 NINRVKEAQLFIE
-36 EWHDTCLALPD
+36 EWHDTCLALPE
-47 YDDVWFIADN
+47 YDDVWFIADG

-100 KEKQIIAVQT
+100 KEKQIVAVQT

-126 DEETGDEVSAVITDE
+126 DEETGDEVSAIITDE
-141 EVYNSG
+141 EVYNFE

-162 ELPIVTLEPVGD
+162 ELPIVILDPVGD

-206 SCTGPMSMDSKD
+206 SSTGPMSMDSGD
-218 VKSAIVNSNTLSEKC
+218 VKSAIVSSNTLSEKR
-233 KDLKESIEDDM
+233 KGFKESVEDNM
-244 EDEVVEPPM
+244 ENVVVPPM
-253 EEDDIYDIDSPEP
+253 EEEDIYDIDEPETIEKP
-266 LEGPEPMDSMEEPT
+266 VNEV
-280 SEESSEGLNEDELE
+280 SEEEVVETSDEDELN
-294 SSVKDWYLGS
+294 SSVKEWYLNS
-304 FEVDDLGNEISE
+304 FEVDNLGNEISE
-316 DVTFAD
+316 DVTFGD
-322 VMKCLEDHSDFYE
+322 VMRCLEEHNDFYD

-361 IVYYQW
+361 TVYYQW
-367 LRDDYDWFAD
+367 LKDDYDWFAD
-377 IEEESMEEEPI
+377 VEEDSVAEEPI
-388 EEEEVIEEEDSEV
+388 EEEAVDNEDLEI

-406 KEFDSLDGDVDIG
+406 EDFDSLEDEDTDMKVEVEN
-419 IDRKLPKDLAEH
+419 LPKELAEH

-441 IS
+441 EN

>member
-9 RKPVKVSSKENPMDK
+9 RKPVKVSSKGNPMD
-24 KNKIKESQLFIE
+24 NINRVKEAQLFIE
-36 EWHDTCLALPD
+36 EWHDTCLALPE
-47 YDDVWFIADN
+47 YDDVWFIADG

-100 KEKQIIAVQT
+100 KEKQIVAVQT

-115 LITGIFTDHCI
+115 LVTGIFTDHCI
-126 DEETGDEVSAVITDE
+126 DDETGDEVSAIITDE
-141 EVYNSG
+141 EVYNFE
-147 DIIDWKRVLYWYVLP
+147 DIIDWKKVLYWYVLP
-162 ELPIVTLEPVGD
+162 ELPIVILEPVGD

-206 SCTGPMSMDSKD
+206 SSTGPMSMDSGD
-218 VKSAIVNSNTLSEKC
+218 VKSAIVNSNTLSEKR
-233 KDLKESIEDDM
+233 KGLKESVEEDM
-244 EDEVVEPPM
+244 ENVVAPPV
-253 EEDDIYDIDSPEP
+253 EEEDIYDIDEPETI
-266 LEGPEPMDSMEEPT
+266 EEPVNEV
-280 SEESSEGLNEDELE
+280 SEEEVVETSDEDELN
-294 SSVKDWYLGS
+294 SSVKEWYLNSFDVDNLGS
-304 FEVDDLGNEISE
+304 EISE
-316 DVTFAD
+316 NVTFGD
-322 VMKCLEDHSDFYE
+322 VMRCLEEHNDFYE

-361 IVYYQW
+361 TVYYQW
-367 LRDDYDWFAD
+367 LKDDYDWFAD
-377 IEEESMEEEPI
+377 VEEDSVAEEPI
-388 EEEEVIEEEDSEV
+388 EEEAVDNEDPEI

-406 KEFDSLDGDVDIG
+406 EDFDSLEDEDADMKVEVEN
-419 IDRKLPKDLAEH
+419 LPKELAEH

-441 IS
+441 EN

>member
-9 RKPVKVSSKENPMDK
+9 RKPVKVSSKGNPMD
-24 KNKIKESQLFIE
+24 NINRVKEAQLFIE
-36 EWHDTCLALPD
+36 EWHDTCLALPE
-47 YDDVWFIADN
+47 YDDVWFIADG

-100 KEKQIIAVQT
+100 KEKQIVAVQT

-126 DEETGDEVSAVITDE
+126 DDETGDEVSAIITDE
-141 EVYNSG
+141 EVYNFE

-162 ELPIVTLEPVGD
+162 ELPIVILEPVGD

-193 TTNDLCSCEGEAC
+193 TTNDLCCCEGEAC
-206 SCTGPMSMDSKD
+206 SSTGPMSMDSGD

-233 KDLKESIEDDM
+233 KGLKESVEEDM
-244 EDEVVEPPM
+244 ENVVAPPM
-253 EEDDIYDIDSPEP
+253 EEEDIYDIDEPETV
-266 LEGPEPMDSMEEPT
+266 EEPVNEV
-280 SEESSEGLNEDELE
+280 SEEEEVVETSDEDELN
-294 SSVKDWYLGS
+294 SSVKEWYLNSFDVDNLGS
-304 FEVDDLGNEISE
+304 EISE
-316 DVTFAD
+316 NVTFGD
-322 VMKCLEDHSDFYE
+322 VMRCLEEHNDFYE

-361 IVYYQW
+361 TVYYQW
-367 LRDDYDWFAD
+367 LKDDYDWFAD
-377 IEEESMEEEPI
+377 VEEDSVAEEPI
-388 EEEEVIEEEDSEV
+388 EEEAVDNEDPEI

-406 KEFDSLDGDVDIG
+406 EDFDSLEDEDADMKVEVEN
-419 IDRKLPKDLAEH
+419 LPKELAEH

-441 IS
+441 EN

>member
-9 RKPVKVSSKENPMDK
+9 RKPVKVSSKGNPMD
-24 KNKIKESQLFIE
+24 NINRVKEAQLFIE
-36 EWHDTCLALPD
+36 EWHDTCLALPE
-47 YDDVWFIADN
+47 YDDVWFIADG

-100 KEKQIIAVQT
+100 KEKQIVAVQT

-126 DEETGDEVSAVITDE
+126 DDETGDEVSAIITDE
-141 EVYNSG
+141 EVYNFE

-162 ELPIVTLEPVGD
+162 ELPIVILDPVGD

-193 TTNDLCSCEGEAC
+193 TTNDLCCCEGEAC
-206 SCTGPMSMDSKD
+206 SSTGPMSMDSGD

-233 KDLKESIEDDM
+233 KGLKESVEEDM
-244 EDEVVEPPM
+244 ENVVAPPM
-253 EEDDIYDIDSPEP
+253 EEEDIYDIDEPETV
-266 LEGPEPMDSMEEPT
+266 EEPVNEVTEEEVVET
-280 SEESSEGLNEDELE
+280 SDEDELN
-294 SSVKDWYLGS
+294 SSVKEWYLNSFDVDNLGS
-304 FEVDDLGNEISE
+304 EISE
-316 DVTFAD
+316 NVTFGD
-322 VMKCLEDHSDFYE
+322 VMRCLEEHNDFYE

-361 IVYYQW
+361 TVYYQW
-367 LRDDYDWFAD
+367 LKDDYDWFAD
-377 IEEESMEEEPI
+377 VEEDSVAEEPI
-388 EEEEVIEEEDSEV
+388 EEEAVDNEDPEI

-406 KEFDSLDGDVDIG
+406 EDFDSLEDEDADMKVEVEN
-419 IDRKLPKDLAEH
+419 LPKELAEH

-441 IS
+441 EN

>member
-9 RKPVKVSSKENPMDK
+9 RKPVKVSSKGNPMD
-24 KNKIKESQLFIE
+24 NINRVKEAQLFIE
-36 EWHDTCLALPD
+36 EWHDTCLALPE
-47 YDDVWFIADN
+47 YDDVWFIADG

-100 KEKQIIAVQT
+100 KEKQIVAVQT

-126 DEETGDEVSAVITDE
+126 DDETGDEVSAIITDE
-141 EVYNSG
+141 EVYNFE

-162 ELPIVTLEPVGD
+162 ELPIVILEPVGD
-174 AITIALPDTEEVIV
+174 AVTIALPDTEEVIV

-193 TTNDLCSCEGEAC
+193 TTNDLCCCEGEAC
-206 SCTGPMSMDSKD
+206 SSTGPMSMDSGD

-233 KDLKESIEDDM
+233 KGLKESVEEDM
-244 EDEVVEPPM
+244 ENVVAPPM
-253 EEDDIYDIDSPEP
+253 EEEDIYDIDEPETI
-266 LEGPEPMDSMEEPT
+266 EEPVNEV
-280 SEESSEGLNEDELE
+280 SEEEVVETSDEDELN
-294 SSVKDWYLGS
+294 SSVKEWYLNSFDVDNLGS
-304 FEVDDLGNEISE
+304 EISE
-316 DVTFAD
+316 NVTFGD
-322 VMKCLEDHSDFYE
+322 VMRCLEEHNDFYE

-361 IVYYQW
+361 TVYYQW
-367 LRDDYDWFAD
+367 LKDDYDWFAD
-377 IEEESMEEEPI
+377 VEEDSVAEEPI
-388 EEEEVIEEEDSEV
+388 EEEAVDNEDPEI

-406 KEFDSLDGDVDIG
+406 EDFDSLEDEDADMKVEVEN
-419 IDRKLPKDLAEH
+419 LPKELAEH

-441 IS
+441 EN

>member
-9 RKPVKVSSKENPMDK
+9 RKPVKVSSKGNPMD
-24 KNKIKESQLFIE
+24 NINRVKEAQLFIE
-36 EWHDTCLALPD
+36 EWHDTCLALPE
-47 YDDVWFIADN
+47 YDDVWFIADG

-100 KEKQIIAVQT
+100 KEKQIVAVQT

-126 DEETGDEVSAVITDE
+126 DDETGDEVSAIITDE
-141 EVYNSG
+141 EVYNFE
-147 DIIDWKRVLYWYVLP
+147 DIIDWKKVLYWYVLP
-162 ELPIVTLEPVGD
+162 ELPIVILEPVGD

-206 SCTGPMSMDSKD
+206 SSTGPMSMDSGD
-218 VKSAIVNSNTLSEKC
+218 VKSAIVNSNTLSEKR
-233 KDLKESIEDDM
+233 KGLKESVEEDM
-244 EDEVVEPPM
+244 ENVVAPPV
-253 EEDDIYDIDSPEP
+253 EEEDIYDIDEPETI
-266 LEGPEPMDSMEEPT
+266 EEPVNEV
-280 SEESSEGLNEDELE
+280 SEEEVVETSDEDELN
-294 SSVKDWYLGS
+294 SSVKEWYLNSFDVDNLGS
-304 FEVDDLGNEISE
+304 EISE
-316 DVTFAD
+316 NVTFGD
-322 VMKCLEDHSDFYE
+322 VMRCLEEHNDFYE

-361 IVYYQW
+361 TVYYQW
-367 LRDDYDWFAD
+367 LKDDYDWFAD
-377 IEEESMEEEPI
+377 VEEDSVAEEPI
-388 EEEEVIEEEDSEV
+388 EEEAVDNEDPEI

-406 KEFDSLDGDVDIG
+406 EDFDSLEDEDADMKVEVEN
-419 IDRKLPKDLAEH
+419 LPKELAEH

-441 IS
+441 EN